1 MFGLNVFPE
10 EESPKL
16 FPLIQRDGTVMFISA
31 RQLHN
36 RILKDSLVNFNW
48 VATAQSLVAICNCSD
63 FPRNIAAEIKDAML
77 RSFVEQAACGLFYP
91 EFHTPTDELAMFSC
105 YASSK
110 DEELRE
116 IFLSEIVRHEITI
129 AKGEAGE
136 IWFNGPC
143 HQEFD
148 EKFIETQL
156 KHLAA
161 LELASKKE
169 AEAVDYVAWRKGI
182 QKEYCDAHNKAEE
195 DGEFEE
201 DYKITEE
208 ILTAMQSGTPEKT
221 AK

>member
-16 FPLIQRDGTVMFISA
+16 FPLIQRDGKVMLISA
-31 RQLHN
+31 GQLRN

-48 VATAQSLVAICNCSD
+48 VATAQSLVATCSCSG
-63 FPRNIAAEIKDAML
+63 FPKNIAAEIKDAML
-77 RSFVEQAACGLFYP
+77 RSFAEQAACGLFYP

-148 EKFIETQL
+148 EQFIETQL
-156 KHLAA
+156 EHLMVM
-161 LELASKKE
+161 ELATGKDE
-169 AEAVDYVAWRKGI
+169 IVDYVAWRKGI
-182 QKEYCDAHNKAEE
+182 QKEYCDVHNEAEKA
-195 DGEFEE
+195 GEFEE